1 MNILAVKRPTT
12 MTDTTLDD
20 IARQLDRATELED
33 EEALSVLRTARED
46 LQALGNDPDT
56 DEDRR
61 TELVTRV
68 EQRLREVENRD
79 AYDSGLGAAM
89 NPDEDEA
96 P

>member
-1 MNILAVKRPTT
+1 MNILAIKRPTT

-61 TELVTRV
+61 TELVTRI

>member
-33 EEALSVLRTARED
+33 EEAIAVLRTARED

-61 TELVTRV
+61 TELVTRI